1 MISRAALIVA
11 VVVCLACSEQ
21 RPAAA
26 QSAAPCSEPEVI
38 RGATAYNELVCA
50 GIDKMQHGQFQ
61 EAIHDLEQ
69 ATTLRLS
76 EIPNFRLFSRLALAY
91 FKAGD
96 RDRANLNLD
105 LGRLSLSL
113 LVGIYRCHQA
123 STGFILL
130 DQTGA
135 PVEHPQAKEI
145 TRRMCGAAYEY
156 AYSRNS
162 LEDFVHDASLVEH
175 YLAIAKEVKGG

>member
-1 MISRAALIVA
+1 MRRHRQDAARTISRGDP
-11 VVVCLACSEQ
+11 
-21 RPAAA
+21 RP
-26 QSAAPCSEPEVI
+26 
-38 RGATAYNELVCA
+38 G
-50 GIDKMQHGQFQ
+50 
-61 EAIHDLEQ
+61 
-69 ATTLRLS
+69 
-76 EIPNFRLFSRLALAY
+76 
-91 FKAGD
+91 AGD
-96 RDRANLNLD
+96 NPSPLRNPELSVIFAAYRANLNLD